1 MEHWKL
7 QRIGEALYPKSVA
20 VLGVSDAANN
30 LGTQV
35 VDILMLEGFPGPI
48 YPVHP
53 RLKTLLGL
61 KVYSTLEEI
70 GRPVDLVISGLNA
83 KLTTE
88 SVIESCARIG
98 VKGIVCFAGGFKEV
112 GTEGLRY
119 EKKLK
124 EVADKNQI
132 IIFGPNILGVI
143 NNNQRLYATFW
154 SFKKGNPLGSVSIVS
169 QSGGTACTMFNDL
182 IDRHVGVNK
191 WVCLGNRTN
200 LEFSDMFHYF
210 ADDDDTRV
218 VAAFVEG
225 IEDGRGFMEA
235 ARILSQKKPLVV
247 LKGAR
252 SESVSA
258 AAASHTGTMGGTYR
272 IFKGACRQY
281 KVLEVRN
288 SQELATVCKALAIAP
303 RPDGTR
309 VAVLTHTAGP
319 SILALDTLIEN
330 GCPLAQ
336 VSEQSLGRIKKII
349 GEHVPIVLSPN
360 PIDLTGSGTFVDV
373 YPKCV
378 EAVLE
383 DDGVDMVI
391 PIYAIH
397 RNFETSAR
405 ALAELKR
412 RTSKPIIVCILASR
426 EEMVEDER
434 ILQEAGIPVFQA
446 PEDAA
451 LAACYLA
458 KYHQYMLHGRDNR
471 RD

>member
-1 MEHWKL
+1 M
-7 QRIGEALYPKSVA
+7 
-20 VLGVSDAANN
+20 
-30 LGTQV
+30 
-35 VDILMLEGFPGPI
+35 
-48 YPVHP
+48 
-53 RLKTLLGL
+53 GL

-70 GRPVDLVISGLNA
+70 GHPVDLVISGLNA

-88 SVIESCARIG
+88 SVIESCAKIG

-112 GTEGLRY
+112 GSEGLRY

-124 EVADKNQI
+124 EVADKNRI

-281 KVLEVRN
+281 RVLEVRN

-303 RPDGTR
+303 RPARKTGGRFDAHRGPEHSCIGYTDRKRLSPGAGVRTNPRQDKEDHRGTR
-309 VAVLTHTAGP
+309 SHR
-319 SILALDTLIEN
+319 
-330 GCPLAQ
+330 
-336 VSEQSLGRIKKII
+336 SLPESHRPYG
-349 GEHVPIVLSPN
+349 L
-360 PIDLTGSGTFVDV
+360 
-373 YPKCV
+373 
-378 EAVLE
+378 
-383 DDGVDMVI
+383 
-391 PIYAIH
+391 
-397 RNFETSAR
+397 RNF
-405 ALAELKR
+405 R
-412 RTSKPIIVCILASR
+412 RCLSKVCGGGSR
-426 EEMVEDER
+426 
-434 ILQEAGIPVFQA
+434 G
-446 PEDAA
+446 
-451 LAACYLA
+451 
-458 KYHQYMLHGRDNR
+458 
-471 RD
+471 